1 MARHRRARWLRGR
14 SYKLGQQLDT
24 FLVCAATAV
33 VLNRLVLII
42 LGYPQIGS
50 RKSDGI
56 HISHS
61 IYGGVMMLIAMIAV
75 IAFLAP
81 STRWFVAVLGG
92 LGFGWY
98 VDELGKYVS
107 NAGYLFSSALALIYV
122 VFVLLFLIV
131 RSLASRSY
139 GPDDALANAF
149 ESLKAAGD
157 GSLDDV
163 QRREAL
169 RRFDAAGLDGDFA
182 ANVREL
188 ISNAPASPPRPAG
201 RWRRL
206 QIATRARYVAW
217 SHERSFTIVIEVFFV
232 VLALSTLGG
241 AIGVS
246 VDGPGITQPSERVAF
261 YASIAAGLLVLIG
274 IWRLRR
280 SRLEAYRWFDRAL
293 LVWILVVQVYMFRQ
307 MQFAAV
313 LGLAVDLFVWA
324 MVRSA
329 ITIEEQRR
337 LLGEDAS
344 ESAPSPAPPGS
355 RGPTTTEPLAT

>member
-1 MARHRRARWLRGR
+1 
-14 SYKLGQQLDT
+14 
-24 FLVCAATAV
+24 
-33 VLNRLVLII
+33 
-42 LGYPQIGS
+42 
-50 RKSDGI
+50 
-56 HISHS
+56 
-61 IYGGVMMLIAMIAV
+61 
-75 IAFLAP
+75 
-81 STRWFVAVLGG
+81 
-92 LGFGWY
+92 
-98 VDELGKYVS
+98 
-107 NAGYLFSSALALIYV
+107 
-122 VFVLLFLIV
+122 
-131 RSLASRSY
+131 
-139 GPDDALANAF
+139 
-149 ESLKAAGD
+149 
-157 GSLDDV
+157 
-163 QRREAL
+163 
-169 RRFDAAGLDGDFA
+169 
-182 ANVREL
+182 
-188 ISNAPASPPRPAG
+188 
-201 RWRRL
+201 
-206 QIATRARYVAW
+206 
-217 SHERSFTIVIEVFFV
+217 
-232 VLALSTLGG
+232 
-241 AIGVS
+241 VS